1 MFVISKL
8 DNNNNNVNFMDA
20 IFNNTISQIMSNFDL
35 SFCVIVNIG
44 TYIIIQLLKSKPFNI
59 ICSTWGKRVIFLVI
73 AIICSVVYYFNN
85 IDIKIIFNSVILAP
99 VSWSWIFKPI
109 CNKFNIGYKTKRN

>member
-1 MFVISKL
+1 MFVTSKL
-8 DNNNNNVNFMDA
+8 DNNNNKDKSMD
-20 IFNNTISQIMSNFDL
+20 TILGDTINKIISNFDL
-35 SFCVIVNIG
+35 SFCVVVNIG

-59 ICSTWGKRVIFLVI
+59 ICSTWGKRLIFLVI

-109 CNKFNIGYKTKRN
+109 CNKFNIGYKTKQN